1 MIIKNP
7 ENYKL
12 INFRKSNTK
21 NKKYDAILMD
31 MKTNKLKY
39 VPFGDVRYQQY
50 KDITPLKLYK
60 HLDHNNDVRRN
71 NYRKRHDGEQ
81 KNKYSSGYFSY
92 YYLW

>member
-1 MIIKNP
+1 MILNNP

-12 INFRKSNTK
+12 IEFQKSKTK
-21 NKKYDAILMD
+21 HKKYDAILMD
-31 MKTNKLKY
+31 KKTNKIKRI
-39 VPFGDVRYQQY
+39 PFGDNRYEQY
-50 KDITPLKLYK
+50 RDTTPLKLYK
-60 HLDHNNDVRRN
+60 HLDHNDINRRN